1 MKKRIKIIV
10 PLAVLSVGC
19 MTLAACGGIDFT
31 YPDYSYQN
39 PDFSGKP
46 LEKDEGIVLDG
57 KADEAFWKSED
68 RNWLM
73 LNKATDEE
81 VSLCATSYIGEK
93 GLYMLFDV
101 NDPSVYVN
109 PDRDAFNNSG
119 IELYL
124 CTETTAAN
132 HAYEIDLNPDGRT
145 RISLCNAVG
154 TMSSWSEQ
162 FEFGVTAKGGEINTS
177 ECTGYVIEA
186 FFPNRMFGDEVHE
199 LFYSDIAVISTV
211 NETSTD
217 REWYPF
223 AQKEYGGTWM
233 NPVSWFTFDANGYVG
248 GKSVGLSQS
257 SEHVSLTSHPMA
269 VARFGYSVRLE
280 AEDGYAITGL
290 SVNGEPVDPD
300 DLTEQDGDIV
310 YRLKSV
316 REDIELSVTTEAIT
330 AGNKTLSGTIYL
342 HENGEKTAA
351 GDVQLSLKNESGAD
365 VPVTLNE
372 SAFSLNDLP
381 QGIYT
386 FTVLKDGYMPL
397 TREIAVNRNRE
408 IKLTL
413 EANSLF
419 AENTNW
425 DLMDENDGV
434 VTLKYG
440 DGVVL
445 QTEEGQDNFVFG
457 YTIKP
462 SEEALA
468 KNVDL
473 RYGIRASFQTTE
485 KPLTGKFLEY
495 DLLRKAGSKNWI
507 IQIPNHN
514 AGGVITNWAE
524 PYTLTAL
531 QVHTLLQDGLHIE
544 LVRQGKTFYLYL
556 NGIKVDTREIEGAET
571 VKVAPGILHFGNDV
585 SVDFA
590 YDFSTE
596 YSAETWDSITVK
608 ADDVTGGNVAFDKA
622 TYSAMENIVI
632 TANPDPNYILI
643 DVIVNGYSYAADI
656 TADNTL
662 TIKADAGE
670 LNVEPVFVE
679 ATGKVERKVVNF
691 PNADGLQVRLTQ
703 NGTPIEGSEK
713 TVANGKTEFTQIS
726 VGRYR
731 IQVKAFGV
739 WGDTDK
745 ILTVNGR
752 GTEATIQ
759 IDNAA
764 VLASGNWSI
773 ANNSAELETSV
784 GGLSIEDGWFVTK
797 ISGLD
802 QTQFTS
808 GTFRFGF
815 RIDYADAVGRN
826 YIIAKDGA
834 WKFQVYNDWK
844 ECNLNDSEFA
854 KSWLKNGTPFYFA
867 VHRTNADGNLDVYMG
882 TSVDNLVKVCTPE
895 QFHGNTQIVR
905 FGLWKSSGAY
915 DVTFSETKYGAT
927 AQEAFGV
934 TLSQDALTVTG
945 TDNVEHGTVNA
956 DATKCGRVELTVT
969 PNEGYVLSAL
979 TINGENWLAKY
990 DPETKKVFVSDCY
1003 LRDELAITATFE
1015 KAAPVT
1021 PVVTFGEEANGLKV
1035 KLMKDGVAVESSE
1048 RTVTDGVVT
1057 FPELEIGVY
1066 DIWAEAFGLWG
1077 NTGLKLS
1084 LQIGESNYSLP
1095 LAGAGVL
1102 LNGTWATAKDAND
1115 AQEVSLGDL
1124 TIGDGWFVTKVSG
1137 LTDVDGEIRFGF
1149 RIDYE
1154 DAVNRDYTILKQNGS
1169 WKFQVLYD
1177 WKECGLHQSFA
1188 TWLSDKTNF
1197 YFVVHRTKESGAIDV
1212 YMGAGLDSL
1221 IKVGSP
1227 EATHAGKNIVRFGL
1241 KKEKGAFDLT
1251 FSETKYAATLQ
1262 EAFGFENDAT
1272 ISVNNNAPE
1281 SGKTENHGAI
1291 SVNGT
1296 AVGNA
1301 VTLGIQT
1308 DTSDSSKHY
1317 ICTSVKVNGVERLQD
1332 FKEGSLTISQMYLKD
1347 TLTIEATFA
1356 EAQKYAYAGTAKY
1369 FKANEWHNF
1378 TDVTLVFTDGAGT
1391 ATEVAV
1397 TDGAFSVQL
1406 YTDTYTVS
1414 LKDGSAYILQQTS
1427 ITVGEEAQESVELK
1441 AAQKVFVSDAY
1452 GYDEVIAQNTFV
1464 EKTVYGET
1472 VTFDGSLTPNKE
1484 HKMTAFAD
1492 YAQADLT
1499 GNFSIGMY
1507 VKTEKDYTESP
1518 DDKRFLR
1525 FGIRFSDN
1533 TSLYMCLHKDTKTWK
1548 FQVTHEDNPAVTGW
1562 ADEKN
1567 LGAEAGKALQEGAY
1581 VQLIRIGN
1589 NYHWVFNGEVK
1600 RTDTL
1605 DKTPAELKLYRGWEW
1620 DIRLTD
1626 FAFKVDRITSTE
1638 LNITNNATADISDD
1652 VHGKVTATGTFG
1664 SAVTLNVTLDT
1675 RDSAKHYIL
1684 TSLKVNGVERKD
1696 EVASGSLKVSD
1707 CYVRKTLKIEATFA
1721 EAQKYAYAG
1730 TAQYFKANEW
1740 HNLAGATLVFTDG
1753 AGDATEVSVETNGT
1767 FRAELYTGNYTVS
1780 LQEGSA
1786 YILQHTTV
1794 SIGEDAQESVD
1805 LRAAWRVFA
1814 QRNAENNGDIAYS
1827 YEEVIKQ
1834 NTPVEKTLSGETITF
1849 NGLLDPA
1856 RSHGGAVIAD
1866 STLNALTCGNFSVGI
1881 YVKLPQDYNVSGDQR
1896 IAAPGVRFEGGKT
1909 FFIFFMPTGAS
1920 SGKLQIPQGWY
1931 NNLATGWWEVGMTEA
1946 QMDKAKNDG
1955 VYVQL
1960 VRVGTSYYWLIDN
1973 EVMRRD
1979 TITETP
1985 QEFMFIRG
1993 SEGSAPLNELLFKME
2008 AFDGFKEGTSFR
2020 SSMDALIAENVTGDF
2035 EAQITIKAT
2044 NAGDYRGGFALDFGD
2059 GNTFNLDM
2067 TNNGDT
2073 GTKSQLQMN
2082 GGISSG
2088 WNTLSWPE
2096 GSNPAQTA
2104 IAGDGCKFILKRTT
2118 VDGNCTITITAENEN
2133 GATYTINSSCDKFN
2147 DSSFAST
2154 QAYSGA
2160 VSIRLRADKNVMVTI
2175 DSIPNGTQP
2184 N

>member
-632 TANPDPNYILI
+632 TANPDSNYILI

-731 IQVKAFGV
+731 IQVKTFGV

-773 ANNSAELETSV
+773 ANNSAELETSI

-797 ISGLD
+797 ISGLN

-979 TINGENWLAKY
+979 TINGENWLSKY
-990 DPETKKVFVSDCY
+990 NPETKKVFVSDCY

-1021 PVVTFGEEANGLKV
+1021 PVVTLGAEANGLKV
-1035 KLMKDGVAVESSE
+1035 KLMKDGVAVEGSE

-1066 DIWAEAFGLWG
+1066 DVWTEAFGLWG

-1084 LQIGESNYSLP
+1084 LQIGESNYSLS

-1102 LNGTWATAKDAND
+1102 LSGTWATAKDANN
-1115 AQEVSLGDL
+1115 AQEVSLGGL

-1137 LTDVDGEIRFGF
+1137 LTDYSGEVRFGF

-1154 DAVNRDYTILKQNGS
+1154 DAANRDYTILKQNG

-1188 TWLSDKTNF
+1188 TWLSDKTDF

-1212 YMGAGLDSL
+1212 YMGAGSDSL

-1227 EATHAGKNIVRFGL
+1227 DAMHAGKNIVRFGL
-1241 KKEKGAFDLT
+1241 KKESGAFDLT
-1251 FSETKYAATLQ
+1251 FSETKYGATLQ
-1262 EAFGFENDAT
+1262 EAFGFESDAT

-1281 SGKTENHGAI
+1281 SEKTQNHGAI

-1296 AVGNA
+1296 DVGGA

-1414 LKDGSAYILQQTS
+1414 LKD
-1427 ITVGEEAQESVELK
+1427 
-1441 AAQKVFVSDAY
+1441 
-1452 GYDEVIAQNTFV
+1452 
-1464 EKTVYGET
+1464 
-1472 VTFDGSLTPNKE
+1472 
-1484 HKMTAFAD
+1484 
-1492 YAQADLT
+1492 
-1499 GNFSIGMY
+1499 
-1507 VKTEKDYTESP
+1507 
-1518 DDKRFLR
+1518 
-1525 FGIRFSDN
+1525 
-1533 TSLYMCLHKDTKTWK
+1533 
-1548 FQVTHEDNPAVTGW
+1548 
-1562 ADEKN
+1562 
-1567 LGAEAGKALQEGAY
+1567 
-1581 VQLIRIGN
+1581 
-1589 NYHWVFNGEVK
+1589 
-1600 RTDTL
+1600 
-1605 DKTPAELKLYRGWEW
+1605 
-1620 DIRLTD
+1620 
-1626 FAFKVDRITSTE
+1626 
-1638 LNITNNATADISDD
+1638 
-1652 VHGKVTATGTFG
+1652 
-1664 SAVTLNVTLDT
+1664 
-1675 RDSAKHYIL
+1675 
-1684 TSLKVNGVERKD
+1684 
-1696 EVASGSLKVSD
+1696 
-1707 CYVRKTLKIEATFA
+1707 
-1721 EAQKYAYAG
+1721 
-1730 TAQYFKANEW
+1730 
-1740 HNLAGATLVFTDG
+1740 
-1753 AGDATEVSVETNGT
+1753 
-1767 FRAELYTGNYTVS
+1767 
-1780 LQEGSA
+1780 GSA